1 MSRRHK
7 AREVVLQMLYLKD
20 LNPDVGFEQIR
31 TMVQTDLPDETLSRF
46 AWGLFSG
53 TMEFRPQLDKKI
65 EEAAVNWSLS
75 RMAPTDRN
83 VLRLGAY
90 ELLQTDTPHRVV
102 IDEALELAKSF
113 GGANSGSFV
122 NGILDRLLPPEKRN
136 RAVQKPVE
144 DEETTATFVSAVET
158 AGASSVADVEIND

>member
-1 MSRRHK
+1 MSMSRRHK

-31 TMVQTDLPDETLSRF
+31 QMIQAELPDETLSRF

-53 TMEFRPQLDKKI
+53 AMEFRPALDKKI

-122 NGILDRLLPPEKRN
+122 NGILDRLLPPEKRA
-136 RAVQKPVE
+136 RAAKPAEESHASEVHATTESVQPA
-144 DEETTATFVSAVET
+144 DGEEEAPA
-158 AGASSVADVEIND
+158 